1 MRGLGYH
8 VPRLVH
14 DFPYDF
20 SKNSDLHIR
29 EHLLDIVRVG
39 GAGLVDEE
47 RPGGPVHG
55 RLCSYTIQRI
65 QRRRLP
71 RPVWKLS
78 RNFVGTF
85 QCHLTFEVSG
95 VLHGSLPLS
104 KQVSHKTLRTVVIS
118 ACKPLEVFEAE
129 NR

>member
-1 MRGLGYH
+1 MAMIVRNMGHNKRQAVRGLGYH

-47 RPGGPVHG
+47 RPSGPVH
-55 RLCSYTIQRI
+55 RRFCS
-65 QRRRLP
+65 
-71 RPVWKLS
+71 
-78 RNFVGTF
+78 
-85 QCHLTFEVSG
+85 
-95 VLHGSLPLS
+95 
-104 KQVSHKTLRTVVIS
+104 TVHITVNESMATAS
-118 ACKPLEVFEAE
+118 AFPDQSSV
-129 NR
+129 

>member
-1 MRGLGYH
+1 MIVRNMGHNKRQAVRGLGYH

-47 RPGGPVHG
+47 
-55 RLCSYTIQRI
+55 
-65 QRRRLP
+65 
-71 RPVWKLS
+71 
-78 RNFVGTF
+78 
-85 QCHLTFEVSG
+85 
-95 VLHGSLPLS
+95 
-104 KQVSHKTLRTVVIS
+104 
-118 ACKPLEVFEAE
+118 
-129 NR
+129 